1 LRFLCCSVNPGFGGQ
16 SFIGSTLAK
25 LKETKKMIKDL
36 GYEGKIR
43 IEVRVN

>member
-1 LRFLCCSVNPGFGGQ
+1 MCSSVNPGFGGQ
-16 SFIGSTLAK
+16 SFIGSTLTK